1 MESKTLRVS
10 KTLKKSSAKMF
21 SDLKVGDTVK
31 FSVDLKRAGSVDLK
45 RAGIGRGTYATY
57 IKAEHLE
64 SGNTNHSSFNQMS
77 SIISRFEFEEVL
89 V

>member
-1 MESKTLRVS
+1 MIVMESKTLRVS
-10 KTLKKSSAKMF
+10 KILKKSSAEMF
-21 SDLKVGDTVK
+21 ADLKVGDTVK
-31 FSVDLKRAGSVDLK
+31 FSVDLKRAGRNGGS
-45 RAGIGRGTYATY
+45 YATY

-77 SIISRFEFEEVL
+77 SIISRFEFEEVA

>member
-1 MESKTLRVS
+1 MIVMESKTLRIS
-10 KTLKKSSAKMF
+10 KILKKSSAKMF
-21 SDLKVGDTVK
+21 ADLKVGDTVK
-31 FSVDLKRAGSVDLK
+31 FSVDLKRV
-45 RAGIGRGTYATY
+45 GRNGGTYATY

>member
-1 MESKTLRVS
+1 MIVMESKTLRVS
-10 KTLKKSSAKMF
+10 KILKKSSAKMF

-31 FSVDLKRAGSVDLK
+31 FSVDLKRAGRNGGS
-45 RAGIGRGTYATY
+45 YATY

-64 SGNTNHSSFNQMS
+64 SGNTNHSSFNQMP
-77 SIISRFEFEEVL
+77 SIISRFEFEEV

>member
-1 MESKTLRVS
+1 MIVMESKTLRIS
-10 KTLKKSSAKMF
+10 KILKKSSAKMF
-21 SDLKVGDTVK
+21 SDLKVDDTVK
-31 FSVDLKRAGSVDLK
+31 FSVDLKRAGCS
-45 RAGIGRGTYATY
+45 IGSKGTYATY

>member
-1 MESKTLRVS
+1 MIVMESKTLRVS
-10 KTLKKSSAKMF
+10 KILKKSSAKMF
-21 SDLKVGDTVK
+21 SDLKVGDTIK
-31 FSVDLKRAGSVDLK
+31 FSVNLERAGCN
-45 RAGIGRGTYATY
+45 GGTYATY

-77 SIISRFEFEEVL
+77 SVVSRFDFKEVL

>member
-31 FSVDLKRAGSVDLK
+31 FSVDLKRAGSY
-45 RAGIGRGTYATY
+45 TTY

>member
-1 MESKTLRVS
+1 MIIMESKILKVD

-31 FSVDLKRAGSVDLK
+31 FSVELKRAGCNK
-45 RAGIGRGTYATY
+45 GTYATY
-57 IKAEHLE
+57 IKAEHIE

-77 SIISRFEFEEVL
+77 SVVSRFDFKEVE
-89 V
+89 

>member
-1 MESKTLRVS
+1 MIVMESKTLRVS
-10 KTLKKSSAKMF
+10 KILKKSSAKMF
-21 SDLKVGDTVK
+21 SDLKVGDTIK
-31 FSVDLKRAGSVDLK
+31 FSVNLERAG
-45 RAGIGRGTYATY
+45 GNNRGTYATY

-64 SGNTNHSSFNQMS
+64 SGNTNHSSFNQMP

>member
-1 MESKTLRVS
+1 MIVMESKTLRIS
-10 KTLKKSSAKMF
+10 KILKKSSAKMF

-31 FSVDLKRAGSVDLK
+31 FSVDLKRAGCSK
-45 RAGIGRGTYATY
+45 GTYATY

>member
-1 MESKTLRVS
+1 MIVMESKTLRVS
-10 KTLKKSSAKMF
+10 KILKKSSAKMF
-21 SDLKVGDTVK
+21 SDLNVGDTIK
-31 FSVDLKRAGSVDLK
+31 FSVNLERAGCN
-45 RAGIGRGTYATY
+45 GGTYATY

>member
-1 MESKTLRVS
+1 MIVMECKTLRVS
-10 KTLKKSSAKMF
+10 KILKKSSAKMF
-21 SDLKVGDTVK
+21 SDLKVWDTIK
-31 FSVDLKRAGSVDLK
+31 FSVNLERAG
-45 RAGIGRGTYATY
+45 GNRGTYATY

>member
-1 MESKTLRVS
+1 MIVMESKTLRIS
-10 KTLKKSSAKMF
+10 KILKKSSAKMF

-31 FSVDLKRAGSVDLK
+31 FSVDLKRAGC
-45 RAGIGRGTYATY
+45 GISSTYATY

>member
-1 MESKTLRVS
+1 MIVMESKTLKIS
-10 KTLKKSSAKMF
+10 KILKKSSAKMF

-31 FSVDLKRAGSVDLK
+31 FSVDLKRAGC
-45 RAGIGRGTYATY
+45 GGGTYATY

-77 SIISRFEFEEVL
+77 SIISRFEFEEVA

>member
-1 MESKTLRVS
+1 MIVMESKTLRVS
-10 KTLKKSSAKMF
+10 KILKKSSAKMF
-21 SDLKVGDTVK
+21 SDLKVGDTIK
-31 FSVDLKRAGSVDLK
+31 FSVNLERAG
-45 RAGIGRGTYATY
+45 GNGGTYANY

-64 SGNTNHSSFNQMS
+64 SGNTNHSSFNQMP